1 MTKPQPLQH
10 SSFILLYV
18 VGAFTAMLLA
28 YAWNEAL
35 TTDQM
40 KDYFLAAFVTLITVA
55 APLQAIG
62 VALSVALNKKGRVS
76 RFNALRALARK

>member
-1 MTKPQPLQH
+1 
-10 SSFILLYV
+10 
-18 VGAFTAMLLA
+18 
-28 YAWNEAL
+28 
-35 TTDQM
+35 M